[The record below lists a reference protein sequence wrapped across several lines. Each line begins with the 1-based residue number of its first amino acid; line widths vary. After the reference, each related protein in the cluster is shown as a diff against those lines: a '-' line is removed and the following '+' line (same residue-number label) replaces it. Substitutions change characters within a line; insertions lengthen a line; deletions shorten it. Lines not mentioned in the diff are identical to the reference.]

1 MSIEPIPP
9 ELQQL
14 LDAEPP
20 ARLPAEVE
28 ARLLRRL
35 SASTELAFTEA
46 APSPAVPSHSAPS
59 PSAPAHSAPAPSAP
73 LAGLGGGAA
82 LFLTGALMGA
92 LLHAQFAA
100 PVVREIVSAPA
111 PVAPLAPAPA
121 PVPVAEPVPV
131 PVPVPVPTT
140 PQAEPPKPGVVQ
152 RAPTT
157 PPAPEQTGLERERRL
172 LEPARTALT
181 RGMAT
186 QALTLLEQHAKE
198 FPSGELA
205 EEREALG
212 VQALAVSGA
221 MDAARARAKA
231 FTARFPDSLFLP
243 VVERA
248 VRGD

>member
-20 ARLPAEVE
+20 VRVPAEVE
-28 ARLLRRL
+28 ARLLGRL
-35 SASTELAFTEA
+35 NASVELAFTE
-46 APSPAVPSHSAPS
+46 PSVPSAR
-59 PSAPAHSAPAPSAP
+59 AP
-73 LAGLGGGAA
+73 LAKLSVGSA
-82 LFLTGALMGA
+82 LFLTGALTGA

-100 PVVREIVSAPA
+100 PVVVRDVVLVP
-111 PVAPLAPAPA
+111 APAPA
-121 PVPVAEPVPV
+121 PLAEPVP
-131 PVPVPVPTT
+131 
-140 PQAEPPKPGVVQ
+140 EPPSPEPARPVVK
-152 RAPTT
+152 RSP
-157 PPAPEQTGLERERRL
+157 PPAQPEQTGLERERRL

-181 RGMAT
+181 RGMAS
-186 QALTLLEQHAKE
+186 QALTLLEQHAKA

-205 EEREALG
+205 EEREALW

-231 FTARFPDSLFLP
+231 FSARFPDSLFLP

-248 VRGD
+248 IRGD